1 MEWGLMRIVNER
13 PSLCLIYNWDCSGV
27 GSMVRWGVGGG
38 GGGGGHA
45 GCRILKGV
53 FLDWKR

>member
-27 GSMVRWGVGGG
+27 GSMVRQGV
-38 GGGGGHA
+38 GGGGHA
-45 GCRILKGV
+45 GCRILKGG
-53 FLDWKR
+53 FLDWKW

>member
-27 GSMVRWGVGGG
+27 GSMVRQGV
-38 GGGGGHA
+38 GGGGHA
-45 GCRILKGV
+45 GCQILKGG
-53 FLDWKR
+53 FLDWKW